1 MENAHSASIKYALQ
15 SAFTWSPTD
24 WFLVASH
31 LQWYHYECHHG
42 GMNVVAS
49 EFEFVTVCIPQ

>member
-15 SAFTWSPTD
+15 SAFTRSPTD

-42 GMNVVAS
+42 GMNVV
-49 EFEFVTVCIPQ
+49 VNLNLLM